1 MKLILWIIGIAALVL
16 SYVFESFYIFW
27 LATAFTAV
35 VAGCTVAHS
44 VDKKLTPDNE

>member
-35 VAGCTVAHS
+35 VAGCTVTHS
-44 VDKKLTPDNE
+44 VDKHLSAESE